1 MRFLSLIPALVVVL
15 FTSGASAQVWEEY
28 VNRENF
34 FTVNL
39 PGEPTMTEVP
49 YTTSK
54 GTKLMARVFT
64 ANAAADSI
72 LAGKYSMTV
81 VDYSA
86 APMELASALEEVA
99 VTERK
104 KGAVKYDGGG
114 MVDNIKSWRMTIET
128 PANRRILT
136 EILAHGTRLYI
147 VEADTPLNVPPPA
160 QFQASVQI
168 LDENGVRIRYRSVG
182 STERVR

>member
-1 MRFLSLIPALVVVL
+1 
-15 FTSGASAQVWEEY
+15 
-28 VNRENF
+28 
-34 FTVNL
+34 
-39 PGEPTMTEVP
+39 
-49 YTTSK
+49 
-54 GTKLMARVFT
+54 
-64 ANAAADSI
+64 
-72 LAGKYSMTV
+72 MTV

-86 APMELASALEEVA
+86 APMELAAALEEVA
-99 VTERK
+99 TTERK

-114 MVDNIKSWRMTIET
+114 MVDNIRSWRMTIET